1 MVFGRKKKEDKE
13 EEELELEELEELL
26 GEEEQVIPVTEEKP
40 PETTKEPAGAPGPP
54 PELDEIKVA
63 IKDIQEQV
71 TRMSA
76 AIENLRRDID
86 TIREDLREKEN
97 QIRKLTS
104 VYELVSQQINPFVEA
119 PKPEA
124 QPEAPKEETKAP
136 AEEEFAA
143 EVLEELEEKKEEK
156 PEEKPVAEKKPM
168 KEEAPEVEEAVE
180 IYEKPTGILKPQ
192 KPILDRIPN
201 DFIST
206 TITLRWIGF
215 LLERVDRKSLPLLL
229 EYYKDIGWIS
239 DYAKRQLMAYA
250 RGIVQDVSYSEEELI
265 AEFGGTTVK
274 PEEEVK
280 RSIEDWRL
288 PAEDHI
294 KSLIFI
300 MRIKGEE
307 IDKDLLNSIEMEI
320 KKLRR
325 SLEGYYG
332 V

>member
-1 MVFGRKKKEDKE
+1 MVFGRKKKEDKK

-40 PETTKEPAGAPGPP
+40 PETAKEPAGAPGPP
-54 PELDEIKVA
+54 PELDEIKIA
-63 IKDIQEQV
+63 LKDLQEQV

-76 AIENLRRDID
+76 AVENLRRDID
-86 TIREDLREKEN
+86 TIREDLREKED

-119 PKPEA
+119 PKS
-124 QPEAPKEETKAP
+124 EAPKEVKETKIP
-136 AEEEFAA
+136 SEEELAV
-143 EVLEELEEKKEEK
+143 EVLEGLEEKKKEKKKVEEK
-156 PEEKPVAEKKPM
+156 PAPKKA
-168 KEEAPEVEEAVE
+168 KEEASGVEVVE
-180 IYEKPTGILKPQ
+180 KEVYEKPTGILKPQ

-280 RSIEDWRL
+280 RNIEDWRL

>member
-1 MVFGRKKKEDKE
+1 MVLGRKKKEEKE

-26 GEEEQVIPVTEEKP
+26 GEEEQVIPVKESEGP
-40 PETTKEPAGAPGPP
+40 PGPQEMPASAPGPP

-63 IKDIQEQV
+63 LKEIQERV
-71 TRMSA
+71 SRLTSA
-76 AIENLRRDID
+76 VENLRRDID
-86 TIREDLREKEN
+86 TIRDDLREKDN

-104 VYELVSQQINPFVEA
+104 IYELVSQQINPFVEA
-119 PKPEA
+119 PA
-124 QPEAPKEETKAP
+124 QPPTKEK
-136 AEEEFAA
+136 
-143 EVLEELEEKKEEK
+143 VEEK
-156 PEEKPVAEKKPM
+156 PEEVPIEEIVGALEEK
-168 KEEAPEVEEAVE
+168 APEVPPTPVEEKREVKPAEVKVE
-180 IYEKPTGILKPQ
+180 EIPEKMKEKPTGILKPP
-192 KPILDRIPN
+192 KPILEKIPN

-215 LLERVDRKSLPLLL
+215 LLERVDRKTLPLLL

-250 RGIVQDVSYSEEELI
+250 RGVIQDVSYSEEELV

-274 PEEEVK
+274 PEEEIK
-280 RSIEDWRL
+280 RTIEDWRL

-320 KKLRR
+320 RKLRR